1 MGDKGEEGVKNLEK
15 WVISFM
21 YGPTSRLYTY
31 TATVYLIYSVD
42 QHQGFKV
49 IKSYNSQLVK
59 KWKN

>member
-15 WVISFM
+15 WVMSFVN
-21 YGPTSRLYTY
+21 GPTSRLYTY

-49 IKSYNSQLVK
+49 GN
-59 KWKN
+59 